1 MTSDRRTR
9 TASSPALLA
18 TVIFT
23 LALLAACETPTA
35 PGEDPA
41 YDPTRLTDG
50 RIYRWT
56 LGTEV
61 AIYVDT
67 TGEGALDQ
75 GTAHG
80 PDLRASVNRGLAGWS
95 AIWRYGELRPHL
107 VDSVVE
113 ADVVVQLRGAP
124 AVVALDVCTSSI
136 ATSTGRTILCAAG
149 DTART
154 LPLLHAGVQ
163 GRIKV
168 AIEIDGAAL
177 PSQPAL
183 DAMIAHELGHAFG
196 IGGHS
201 PDAADLMYAA
211 PTAVGPSSR
220 DAATLRYVLH
230 QPAALTL

>member
-1 MTSDRRTR
+1 MSSDRRQRAT
-9 TASSPALLA
+9 SPSGLL
-18 TVIFT
+18 
-23 LALLAACETPTA
+23 LALLFPLALLSACETPTA
-35 PGEDPA
+35 PGENPA

-50 RIYRWT
+50 QIYRWP
-56 LGTEV
+56 LGTTV

-67 TGEGALDQ
+67 AGQDAPGLSTTRGK
-75 GTAHG
+75 
-80 PDLRASVNRGLAGWS
+80 DLRASVERGLTAWS
-95 AIWRYGELRPHL
+95 ATWRYGELRPRL

-124 AVVALDVCTSSI
+124 PLVALDVCTSSI
-136 ATSTGRTILCAAG
+136 ATSTGRTVLCAAG

-154 LPLLHAGVQ
+154 LPLRHAGVA
-163 GRIKV
+163 GRVKV
-168 AIEIDGAAL
+168 AIEVDGAAL

-201 PDAADLMYAA
+201 PEPADLMYPA
-211 PTAVGPSSR
+211 PTTVAPSGR

-230 QPAALTL
+230 RPAALRL

>member
-1 MTSDRRTR
+1 MRSDRAQRS
-9 TASSPALLA
+9 ASSPGLLVALL
-18 TVIFT
+18 FSLT
-23 LALLAACETPTA
+23 LSVGCETPTA

-56 LGTEV
+56 LGSTV
-61 AIYVDT
+61 AIHVDT
-67 TGEGALDQ
+67 TGQ
-75 GTAHG
+75 GVLAHG
-80 PDLRASVNRGLAGWS
+80 ASPGVDLRASVERGLAGWS
-95 AIWRYGELRPHL
+95 ATWRYGELRPRL
-107 VDSVVE
+107 VDSALE

-124 AVVALDVCTSSI
+124 PLVALDVCTSAI
-136 ATSTGRTILCAAG
+136 TTTSGRTVLCAAG

-154 LPLLHAGVQ
+154 LPLVSGGAP

-168 AIEIDGAAL
+168 AIEIDGVAL

-183 DAMIAHELGHAFG
+183 DAMVAHELGHAFG

-201 PDAADLMYAA
+201 PHATDLMYAA
-211 PTAVGPSSR
+211 PTAVTPSGR

-230 QPAALTL
+230 RMAALTL